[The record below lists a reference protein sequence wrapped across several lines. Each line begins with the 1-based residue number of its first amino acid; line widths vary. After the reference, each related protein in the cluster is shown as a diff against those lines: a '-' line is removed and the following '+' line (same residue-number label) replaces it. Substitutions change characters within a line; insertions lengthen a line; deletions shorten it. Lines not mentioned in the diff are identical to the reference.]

1 MPDTPLR
8 LYFGPLLL
16 GQIKNA
22 VEREGTWF
30 GAFEAARVKGPD
42 IRDKRIRRIHQY
54 IDFSVEWHKRLAAGQ
69 PVVAAEWGMYAD
81 VTESDQWHTVDAAG
95 VKRRVQ
101 APMFHANHE
110 MSWEPADEGDR

>member
-30 GAFEAARVKGPD
+30 GVFEAARIKGPD

-54 IDFSVEWHKRLAAGQ
+54 IDFSADWNKRVADGEPAAATEWR
-69 PVVAAEWGMYAD
+69 VYAD
-81 VTESDQWHTVDAAG
+81 VTDSDQWHTVDAAG
-95 VKRRVQ
+95 VKRGIQ
-101 APMFHANHE
+101 APAFHPNRE
-110 MSWEPADEGDR
+110 MSWEPPNDGDR